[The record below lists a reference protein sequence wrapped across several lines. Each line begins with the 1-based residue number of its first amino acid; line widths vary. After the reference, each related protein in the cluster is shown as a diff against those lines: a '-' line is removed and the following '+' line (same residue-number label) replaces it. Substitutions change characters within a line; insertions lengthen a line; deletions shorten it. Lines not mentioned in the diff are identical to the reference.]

1 MLEQR
6 SAPYVSPLD
15 PQGEPFVG
23 GLESFQD
30 AYALGLVLQTFQ
42 KFETWRNQNHDA
54 RWRVHDM
61 LYFGAMQQRVWDGT
75 TTPRA
80 SLPWQI
86 TFDQIESA
94 VPAVMQALFSGDDW
108 FEVAAEPGAE
118 PKEAREIASVLHYY
132 TEHCKNEYGHTAEL
146 ELENAVHSALQYGN
160 GFIHVYW
167 DAVMQRPSVEWV
179 DIRDIYIDPATPGPN
194 VQESRAVVHRR
205 LMTVDELDQMRDDP
219 RMRIPSRDVLVN
231 MSMNRSFTMGD
242 STIKLSEAQR
252 KISYSPGADDF
263 IPLPA
268 DQYIEVL
275 VYYSK
280 TKIVWVLNREWTAYN
295 RSNPYGFVPFCAA
308 PCYSVLRRFYAQSVC
323 DVLEGNQLYMQGLM
337 NAHLDELSLGI
348 SPPRTKKVGG
358 AMMPSTLAWRPGL
371 LMEMDDATQMVVHEP
386 SGITANVKDDL
397 MLLQQMSQLR
407 TGINAMGQG
416 VPMPSNANRT
426 MGGMQMQL
434 QGASSRLYRIVAHME
449 RYLVVPMLYMMY
461 RLTQYHSLP
470 TDMLP
475 AMRDGGEVGQTNAY
489 NFKKP
494 VRFTMHGASKMATR
508 EKLAQVVPF
517 ITQYVVAG
525 PVLAELPK
533 MGKTFDFEEFADM
546 IQDAAGTSRKY
557 KLIREMTP
565 QEKQASSQPD
575 PKTMAEMQK
584 AQMERQTRLEMGQMA
599 AQTDMAKIQSDH
611 EIAMTKEEEASAR
624 EILKLIADELLSGG
638 DAGVQQAKLQLEKL
652 LGEQKLRQKEEEH
665 QMKMQHD
672 RQKADNDMQVESMR
686 MMTEAQKAQ
695 GEAEI
700 ERFRAANSIQSE
712 RAMHDEKLRQTREQ
726 GENKIAVNREMGN
739 EKLKQAK
746 ALRVLGSGGKGRGR
760 RKTSAR

>member
-15 PQGEPFVG
+15 PQGEPFHSG
-23 GLESFQD
+23 METFED

-108 FEVAAEPGAE
+108 FDVAAEPGAE
-118 PKEAREIASVLHYY
+118 PKEAREIEAVLHYY
-132 TEHCKNEYGHTAEL
+132 TEHCQNEYGHTADL
-146 ELENAVHSALQYGN
+146 EIEHAIQSTLQYGN

-167 DAVMQRPSVEWV
+167 DAVMQRPAVEWI
-179 DIRDIYIDPATPGPN
+179 DIRDIYLDPATPGPN
-194 VQESRAVVHRR
+194 VQESRALIHRR

-219 RMRIPSRDVLVN
+219 RMKIPARDVLVS

-242 STIKLSEAQR
+242 TTIKMSEAQR
-252 KISYSPGADDF
+252 KISYAPGADDF

-268 DQYIEVL
+268 DQFIEVL

-280 TKIVWVLNREWTAYN
+280 TKIIWTLNREWTAYN
-295 RSNPYGFVPFCAA
+295 RSNPYGFVPFCSS
-308 PCYSVLRRFYAQSVC
+308 PCYNVLRRFYAQSVC

-348 SPPRTKKVGG
+348 SPPRTKAQGG
-358 AMMPSTLAWRPGL
+358 TMLPSQYAWRPGL
-371 LMEMDDATQMVVHEP
+371 LMEMADAEQMVIHNP

-407 TGINAMGQG
+407 TGINSMGQG

-426 MGGMQMQL
+426 AGGMQMQL
-434 QGASSRLYRIVAHME
+434 QGSASRLYRIVSHVE
-449 RYLVVPMLYMMY
+449 RYLIVPMLYMMY

-470 TDMLP
+470 SDMLP
-475 AMRDGGEVGQTNAY
+475 AMRENGEVGETNAY

-494 VRFTMHGASKMATR
+494 VRFTMRGASKMATR
-508 EKLAQVVPF
+508 EKLAANVPF
-517 ITQYVVAG
+517 IMQYIVAG

-546 IQDAAGTSRKY
+546 IQDASGTSRKY
-557 KLIREMTP
+557 KLIREMNE
-565 QEKQASSQPD
+565 QEKQAAAQPD
-575 PKTMAEMQK
+575 PKTQAEIQK
-584 AQMERQTRLEMGQMA
+584 AQMERQTRLEMGQMS
-599 AQTDMAKIQSDH
+599 AQTEMAKIQSDQ
-611 EIAMTKEEEASAR
+611 EIASNKEEEASAR

-638 DAGVQQAKLQLEKL
+638 DEGVMQAKIQLERM

-665 QMKMQHD
+665 QMTM
-672 RQKADNDMQVESMR
+672 RQNSEKAANDQSVESMR
-686 MMTEAQKAQ
+686 MLTEAQKAQ
-695 GEAEI
+695 NDTQL

-712 RAMHDEKLRQTREQ
+712 RAMHDEKMRQTRES
-726 GENKIAVNREMGN
+726 GDNKISVQRDMGK
-739 EKLKQAK
+739 EKLNQAK

-760 RKTSAR
+760 RKTNAR